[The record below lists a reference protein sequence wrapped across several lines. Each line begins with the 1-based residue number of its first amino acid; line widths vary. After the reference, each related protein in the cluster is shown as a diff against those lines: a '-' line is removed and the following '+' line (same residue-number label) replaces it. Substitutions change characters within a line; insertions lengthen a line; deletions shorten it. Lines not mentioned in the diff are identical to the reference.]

1 MTWEGYELIRA
12 LTING
17 RFELQDLHLYLSF
30 TQTTFDSFTRLIRPF
45 CPNSI
50 FLYLTVL
57 PTARITEA
65 ALFHLYHHSMYMLR
79 PLVNGGELKAQKYQL
94 KEQTNAYLW
103 FYMIR
108 SKQPF

>member
-1 MTWEGYELIRA
+1 MTCEGYELIRA

-50 FLYLTVL
+50 FY
-57 PTARITEA
+57 I
-65 ALFHLYHHSMYMLR
+65 
-79 PLVNGGELKAQKYQL
+79 
-94 KEQTNAYLW
+94 
-103 FYMIR
+103 
-108 SKQPF
+108 